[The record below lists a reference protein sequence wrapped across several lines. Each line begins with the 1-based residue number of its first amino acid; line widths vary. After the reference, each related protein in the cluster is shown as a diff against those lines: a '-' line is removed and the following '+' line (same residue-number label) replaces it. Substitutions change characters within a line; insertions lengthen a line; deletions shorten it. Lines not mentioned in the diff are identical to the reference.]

1 MNLSADAASHWWVIC
16 LCADWCGVCREW
28 RDAFT
33 QAAAAHPELRFAW
46 VDVEDEADA
55 MGDVDIETFPTVL
68 IAREGKPLFFGP
80 VLPSGTRAANK
91 RCMPPSMPVLIRA
104 TGVPLAISLA
114 VSAMSVACFSRT
126 ASAISS
132 ETA

>member
-1 MNLSADAASHWWVIC
+1 MNPSADAQSDWWVIC

-80 VLPSGTRAANK
+80 VLPSGTQFTR
-91 RCMPPSMPVLIRA
+91 LIA
-104 TGVPLAISLA
+104 SLQDAPAGAA
-114 VSAMSVACFSRT
+114 VSADAAPLLERLTDAVLPKR
-126 ASAISS
+126 
-132 ETA
+132 

>member
-1 MNLSADAASHWWVIC
+1 MKLSADAQSHWWVIC
-16 LCADWCGVCREW
+16 LCAEWCGVCREW

-80 VLPSGTRAANK
+80 VLPSGTQFTR
-91 RCMPPSMPVLIRA
+91 LIA
-104 TGVPLAISLA
+104 SLQDTPAGAA
-114 VSAMSVACFSRT
+114 VSAEAAPLLERLEDSVLPKR
-126 ASAISS
+126 
-132 ETA
+132 